1 MEERPRRGWAHYV
14 AARATGVAGLGA
26 AMTRRQIWR
35 SNGWAGAACRRRW
48 SLPDLITRLSVILMV
63 AAVYVAT
70 AKYIC
75 ERITGQ

>member
-1 MEERPRRGWAHYV
+1 
-14 AARATGVAGLGA
+14 
-26 AMTRRQIWR
+26 MTRRQIWR